1 MIQKLPLELVTLI
14 ASYLDMK
21 DTSEFATTCR
31 YNYFAVLPLI
41 WQHLTITD
49 TRELSMVAD
58 KLKVN
63 SSWSQ
68 RAVQFVRN
76 VSLCDKHQHK
86 KFSCSLAASMFG
98 ITSTLSEQQDEKVVL
113 SQPHEPTAQF
123 GQHLLD
129 LFPHVYSILFDYKV
143 ALQNFYLSPQQ
154 QQQEGG
160 IFTPRSLLAY
170 TGSIS
175 VINYESD
182 HAGILFNILRPFKY
196 IGHLKLQTLP
206 VVSLCE
212 DIDQSILTN
221 ADIDALTSLGLNELV
236 KLELSLLDSSIELN
250 TFTKLVQSL
259 PRLGCLQLEWVF
271 PPTEEEYNQLRQV
284 VEECAALYPDR
295 MERKPNTLYVS
306 FTNCLSK

>member
-1 MIQKLPLELVTLI
+1 MNQKLPLELVTLI

-41 WQHLTITD
+41 WQHLTISD
-49 TRELSMVAD
+49 TRELSTVAD

-63 SSWSQ
+63 SCWSQ
-68 RAVQFVRN
+68 RAVQFVRS

-98 ITSTLSEQQDEKVVL
+98 ITSTLSELQDEKVVL

-123 GQHLLD
+123 GQNLLD
-129 LFPHVYSILFDYKV
+129 LFPHVYSLLFDYKV
-143 ALQNFYLSPQQ
+143 ALQNFYLSPQP
-154 QQQEGG
+154 QQQEEDV
-160 IFTPRSLLAY
+160 FTPRPLLAY
-170 TGSIS
+170 TGSVS

-182 HAGILFNILRPFKY
+182 HAGILYNLLRPFKNM
-196 IGHLKLQTLP
+196 GHLKLQTLP
-206 VVSLCE
+206 VVSLCD

-221 ADIDALTSLGLNELV
+221 TDIDALTSLGLNELV
-236 KLELSLLDSSIELN
+236 KLELSLLDSNIELK

-259 PRLGCLQLEWVF
+259 PKLGCLQLEWIF
-271 PPTEEEYNQLRQV
+271 PPTKEEYNRLRRM

-295 MERKPNTLYVS
+295 MERKPNALYVS